1 MRVNQPVT
9 RVERHLQEGAFIVS
23 TTDLRGVI
31 TYVNEEFI
39 RISGFTP
46 DELIGQPH
54 NLVRHPDMPPAA
66 FEDLWRTVKTGQ
78 PWQGMVKNRCKNG
91 DFYWV
96 DASVTPIEEKGSI
109 IGYVSIRSKPSPTQ
123 IAEAELMYTRARAG
137 QPMAEPERKIWV
149 PAPSL
154 GFTKRLWAAAGVVLG
169 LFLLVSAVSFV
180 GAALTRSDAAGIRD
194 EYLPTTLLAE
204 EMAYQTV
211 MIQQALT
218 DASLTHRSESM
229 KEAAG
234 AASAFHKAEAQFR
247 TLSVKDQDN
256 LKSLEKLR
264 QDFDALHETG
274 RKMVGAYQNQ
284 GASESLRAMEAFD
297 RAAETLTAEVL
308 KLRDHEVTD
317 VQERLSTVADRSRLT
332 LWVLG
337 GGMLLTV
344 AAGLLI
350 FGKLIQILDHQLGG
364 DPMAAL
370 EATRTLAKGNL
381 RADIPLRTGDRG
393 SLMANVWQMQASL
406 RNTINRIRFDAQ
418 RVSQNSSEI
427 AVATHE
433 IASTS
438 HDLARNADGQRHST
452 EQMASAITELSASV
466 REVADHVRASHSRSL
481 EAAKTAQTADSAGQ
495 AAIRAM
501 ARVEEA
507 TGQMVEAVQVIQ
519 EIARQ
524 TNLLSLNAAIEA
536 ATAGRLGKGF
546 AVVAEEGRKLA
557 ERSDSSAR
565 EIAALIQGSNQAVA
579 QGKATVLEVV
589 GALETIRDHVS
600 EVASMSTQIETASG
614 EQAKVSEEVARQV
627 ELGAQQAEQNAS
639 ASIQLS
645 STVDSNVAVTEQLS
659 RTAEGLA
666 ALVGRFKTCLLYTSD
681 AADE

>member
-9 RVERHLQEGAFIVS
+9 RVERHLQEGAFVVS

-31 TYVNEEFI
+31 TYVNEEFV

-66 FEDLWRTVKTGQ
+66 FEDLWRTVKLGQ

-109 IGYVSIRSKPSPTQ
+109 IGFVSIRSKPSLTQ

-137 QPMAEPERKIWV
+137 QPMIEPEKKLWI
-149 PAPSL
+149 PAPTL

-169 LFLLVSAVSFV
+169 LFLLVSALSFA
-180 GAALTRSDAAGIRD
+180 GAAFTRGDAAGIRD

-204 EMAYQTV
+204 EMAFQTV
-211 MIQQALT
+211 MVQQALT
-218 DASLTHRSESM
+218 DASLTRRSESL
-229 KEAAG
+229 KEAA
-234 AASAFHKAEAQFR
+234 AAAAAFHKAEAQFR
-247 TLSVKDQDN
+247 NLAVKDRDN
-256 LKSLEKLR
+256 LKSLDKLG
-264 QDFDALHETG
+264 QGFDALHDLG
-274 RKMVGAYQNQ
+274 RSMVSAYQTQ
-284 GASESLRAMEAFD
+284 GAAEGTRAMEAFD
-297 RAAETLTAEVL
+297 RAAEILTADVL
-308 KLRDHEVTD
+308 KLRDHEVSD

-344 AAGLLI
+344 GAGLLI

-381 RADIPLRTGDRG
+381 RADVPLRSGDRS
-393 SLMANVWQMQASL
+393 SLMANVWQMQTSL

-418 RVSQNSSEI
+418 RVSLNSSEI

-466 REVADHVRASHSRSL
+466 REVADHVRASHGRSL
-481 EAAKTAQTADSAGQ
+481 EAARTAQSADSAGQ

-507 TGQMVEAVQVIQ
+507 TGQMVDAVQVIQ

-546 AVVAEEGRKLA
+546 AVVAEEVRKLA

-565 EIAALIQGSNQAVA
+565 EIAALINGSNQAVA

-589 GALETIRDHVS
+589 QALETIRDHVS

-639 ASIQLS
+639 ASIELS

-666 ALVGRFKTCLLYTSD
+666 ALVGRFKT
-681 AADE
+681 

>member
-46 DELIGQPH
+46 NELIGQPH

-546 AVVAEEGRKLA
+546 AVVAEEVRKLA

-639 ASIQLS
+639 ASIELS

-666 ALVGRFKTCLLYTSD
+666 ALVGRFKT
-681 AADE
+681 

>member
-9 RVERHLQEGAFIVS
+9 RVERHLQEGAFVVT

-39 RISGFTP
+39 RISGFSP

-66 FEDLWRTVKTGQ
+66 FEDLWRTVKAGQ

-96 DASVTPIEEKGSI
+96 DASVTPIEEKGSV
-109 IGYVSIRSKPSPTQ
+109 IGYVSIRSKPSATQ
-123 IAEAELMYTRARAG
+123 IAEAELMYTRVRAG
-137 QPMAEPERKIWV
+137 QPMIEPEKEVWIPF
-149 PAPSL
+149 PAM
-154 GFTKRLWAAAGVVLG
+154 GFQQRLWAAAGVVMG
-169 LFLLVSAVSFV
+169 LFLLVSALSF
-180 GAALTRSDAAGIRD
+180 GSAAFTRGDAVGIRD
-194 EYLPTTLLAE
+194 EYLPTALLAE
-204 EMAYQTV
+204 EMAFQTV

-218 DASLTHRSESM
+218 DASLTHRAESL
-229 KEAAG
+229 KEAA
-234 AASAFHKAEAQFR
+234 AAAAAFHRAEAQFR
-247 TLSVKDQDN
+247 TLSVKDQGN
-256 LKSLEKLR
+256 LKSLDKLGK
-264 QDFDALHETG
+264 DFDALHDSG
-274 RKMVGAYQNQ
+274 RNMVSAYKSQ

-297 RAAETLTAEVL
+297 RAAETLTTDVL
-308 KLRDHEVTD
+308 KLRDHEVSD
-317 VQERLSTVADRSRLT
+317 VQDRLSTVADRSRLT

-337 GGMLLTV
+337 GGMILTV
-344 AAGLLI
+344 VASLLI

-370 EATRTLAKGNL
+370 EASRALAKGNL
-381 RADIPLRTGDRG
+381 RADISLRSGDRS
-393 SLMANVWQMQASL
+393 SLMANVWHMQASL

-418 RVSQNSSEI
+418 RVSLNSSEI

-452 EQMASAITELSASV
+452 EQMSSAITELSASV

-481 EAAKTAQTADSAGQ
+481 EAARTAQSADAAGQ

-546 AVVAEEGRKLA
+546 AVVAEEVRKLA
-557 ERSDSSAR
+557 ERSDGSAR
-565 EIAALIQGSNQAVA
+565 EIAALIQGSNLAVA

-589 GALETIRDHVS
+589 QALETIRDHVS

-666 ALVGRFKTCLLYTSD
+666 ALVGRFKT
-681 AADE
+681 

>member
-96 DASVTPIEEKGSI
+96 DASVTPIEEKGTI
-109 IGYVSIRSKPSPTQ
+109 IGFVSIRSKPSPTQ
-123 IAEAELMYTRARAG
+123 IAEAELMYARARAG
-137 QPMAEPERKIWV
+137 QPMVEPEKKIWI
-149 PAPSL
+149 PGPEM
-154 GFTKRLWAAAGVVLG
+154 GFRQRLWAAAGVVLG
-169 LFLLVSAVSFV
+169 LFLLV
-180 GAALTRSDAAGIRD
+180 ALLGV
-194 EYLPTTLLAE
+194 TTG
-204 EMAYQTV
+204 TFTP
-211 MIQQALT
+211 QAL
-218 DASLTHRSESM
+218 
-229 KEAAG
+229 G
-234 AASAFHKAEAQFR
+234 I
-247 TLSVKDQDN
+247 
-256 LKSLEKLR
+256 
-264 QDFDALHETG
+264 
-274 RKMVGAYQNQ
+274 
-284 GASESLRAMEAFD
+284 
-297 RAAETLTAEVL
+297 
-308 KLRDHEVTD
+308 
-317 VQERLSTVADRSRLT
+317 
-332 LWVLG
+332 LG
-337 GGMLLTV
+337 GGMLLT
-344 AAGLLI
+344 AIAGGLI

-370 EATRTLAKGNL
+370 EASRALAKGNL
-381 RADIPLRTGDRG
+381 RADIPLRSGDRS
-393 SLMANVWQMQASL
+393 SLMANIWQMQASL

-418 RVSQNSSEI
+418 RVSLNSSEI

-438 HDLARNADGQRHST
+438 HELARNADGQRHST

-466 REVADHVRASHSRSL
+466 REVADHVRASHGRSL
-481 EAAKTAQTADSAGQ
+481 EAARTAQSADSAGQ

-546 AVVAEEGRKLA
+546 AVVAEEVRKLA
-557 ERSDSSAR
+557 ERSDGSAR
-565 EIAALIQGSNQAVA
+565 EIAALIHGSNQAVA

-589 GALETIRDHVS
+589 QALETIRDHVS

-666 ALVGRFKTCLLYTSD
+666 ALVGRFKT
-681 AADE
+681 